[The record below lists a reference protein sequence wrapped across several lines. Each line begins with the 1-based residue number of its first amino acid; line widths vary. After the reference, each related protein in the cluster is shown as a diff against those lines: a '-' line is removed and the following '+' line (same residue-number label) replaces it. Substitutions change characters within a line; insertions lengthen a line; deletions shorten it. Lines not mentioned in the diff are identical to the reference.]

1 MRSSYDNLMRRSGL
15 TARAGDAMLLGGT
28 EQPARGEERS
38 GTRVQ
43 RGQAVLVIALGAV
56 FSETA
61 IEHRA

>member
-1 MRSSYDNLMRRSGL
+1 
-15 TARAGDAMLLGGT
+15 MLLGGT